1 MNVSRKHVLYGLRVN
16 LKIAMERRKTTYS
29 IVFSLAQLVLVFGGD
44 FKSVP
49 TTVKTHEND
58 TVLLPCYL
66 DGTGM

>member
-1 MNVSRKHVLYGLRVN
+1 MCFLVL
-16 LKIAMERRKTTYS
+16 
-29 IVFSLAQLVLVFGGD
+29 FSLSQILLVIGGE

-66 DGTGM
+66 DGTGNFKMFYTKRIK